1 MTPLAAM
8 ADDVSTNKPRDPGAP
23 VGRDEIDPELVN
35 LRKGGPKFGVVT
47 CAGVAILCLYLVYRL
62 MPDLGYAREPDAP
75 AKLRMTAELADNT
88 FVELPLTIERARA
101 IRLRQQAGGL
111 GMRAVP
117 VAGSGDA
124 VWVLMTGDGWA
135 PAAPNAA
142 YAGRVRELDDLP
154 LADALR
160 GQVRAH
166 PWPAFATLASARAAF
181 AGGPL
186 TTVAGD
192 PVAVAP
198 GDRVELD
205 VAVPG
210 TAVVVITY
218 SKRLPGLAAWVEAVK
233 AAGVPLVG
241 EPRDVTDDTARLDVA
256 IGADEA
262 NQKLTAAGLYARVEP
277 VNTTLATTWGELS
290 KTAAGAG
297 SIAIAGTSIDPAR
310 VDLVRVFVAHRIPA
324 SARVIVVGE
333 LPADYW
339 YVLPLVI
346 GLGVLALLALW
357 ALVRAIK
364 RDLLTPPAAP
374 APT

>member
-8 ADDVSTNKPRDPGAP
+8 ADDVSTKPRDPGAP

-47 CAGVAILCLYLVYRL
+47 CAGVAILCLYLIYRL

-75 AKLRMTAELADNT
+75 AKLAMTAELADNT
-88 FVELPLTIERARA
+88 FVELPLRIERARA

-154 LADALR
+154 LAEALR
-160 GQVRAH
+160 DQVRAH
-166 PWPAFATLASARAAF
+166 PWPAFATLASARGAF
-181 AGGPL
+181 AGGAL
-186 TTVAGD
+186 TTVTGET
-192 PVAVAP
+192 VAVAP

-205 VAVPG
+205 VAVPS

-233 AAGVPLVG
+233 AAGVPLAG

-262 NQKLTAAGLYARVEP
+262 NQKLIAAGLYARVEP
-277 VNTTLATTWGELS
+277 VNTTLATTWGELA
-290 KTAAGAG
+290 KLGAGAG
-297 SIAIAGTSIDPAR
+297 PIAIAGTSIDPAR
-310 VDLVRVFVAHRIPA
+310 VDLIRVFVDHRIPA

-357 ALVRAIK
+357 ALVRAVK